1 VINVCALNGVG
12 FVVVPIR
19 VLKAQVWES
28 LIAGGNHVCKMR
40 HGALVGMLGILIF
53 DKRALAIQVFEF
65 GAFFLNQVRFAGF
78 KIGYTNELERSH
90 VSDTYCMYMSDFDSI
105 FMNFSHLWSSSL

>member
-1 VINVCALNGVG
+1 LNGIG

-19 VLKAQVWES
+19 VLKAQVWAS
-28 LIAGGNHVCKMR
+28 FIAGSNHVCKMR
-40 HGALVGMLGILIF
+40 HGALVGVFGILIF
-53 DKRALAIQVFEF
+53 DKRAFAIQVFIF

-90 VSDTYCMYMSDFDSI
+90 VSDTYCMYMLDFDSI
-105 FMNFSHLWSSSL
+105 FMNFSRWMSSSL